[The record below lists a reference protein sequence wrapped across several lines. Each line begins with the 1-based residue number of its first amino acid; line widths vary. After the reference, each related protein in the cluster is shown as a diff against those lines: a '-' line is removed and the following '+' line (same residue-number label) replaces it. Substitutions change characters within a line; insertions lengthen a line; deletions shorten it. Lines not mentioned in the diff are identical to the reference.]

1 MNRTVGLW
9 RDRAAIILA
18 AMAIWQVGSLLIGD
32 FGLPGPWSTL
42 VHIAELASDDW
53 FWRNAAE
60 TGRALLL
67 AALIAILGG
76 VSLGAWLGV
85 NRYAGAVAEPVLSS
99 LYSLPKITF
108 YPVMLLIFGLGFAA
122 KVAFGAIHGIIPCTL
137 FTVSAVRNIPPIF
150 HRTGLAMG
158 LRQGEIVRR
167 ILLPA
172 ALPETLTGV
181 RIGLALSLLGT
192 LIGEMFA
199 SQAGLGYML
208 RESMERAESLSITA
222 LAVILMLFA
231 LALNGLIVLLS
242 NRFGPGTPA

>member
-1 MNRTVGLW
+1 MNAKTRLWSDRGLIVV
-9 RDRAAIILA
+9 AVLA
-18 AMAIWQVGSLLIGD
+18 LWGAGSLVVGQ
-32 FGLPGPWSTL
+32 FGLPGPLATL
-42 VHIAELASDDW
+42 RHICELAMDGW

-60 TGRALLL
+60 TARALLF
-67 AALIAILGG
+67 AILIAVLGG
-76 VSLGAWLGV
+76 VTLGAWLGV

-108 YPVMLLIFGLGFAA
+108 YPVMLLIFGLGIEA

-137 FTVSAVRNIPPIF
+137 FTVSAVRNIPPIYR
-150 HRTGLAMG
+150 RTGQAMG
-158 LRQGEIVRR
+158 LRQDQIVRR

-181 RIGLALSLLGT
+181 RIGLALALLGT

-208 RESMERAESLSITA
+208 RESMERAESLPITA
-222 LAVILMLFA
+222 LAVVLMLIA
-231 LALNGLIVLLS
+231 LILNGLMVQLS
-242 NRFGPGTPA
+242 RRFGPIQD